1 MTTFLVF
8 TALGAGIWNAVLVV
22 LGAVLG
28 KSMPEEVL
36 IEKVELYSGY
46 VKIGLVVII
55 LICLA
60 YYAKLV
66 IEANRKTAMRNKKS
80 N

>member
-8 TALGAGIWNAVLVV
+8 TALGAGIWNAVLAT

-46 VKIGLVVII
+46 VKIGLVII
-55 LICLA
+55 VLICLA
-60 YYAKLV
+60 YYVKKV
-66 IEANRKTAMRNKKS
+66 IEANRKTAMRNK
-80 N
+80 